1 MQIKSNRKILFYFFL
16 IIFLTTFNNRHFS
29 EIKFNYIDD
38 IKIAGLK
45 ENEKLDLLDSLK
57 FIQFKNIFFLNK
69 DEIINVLE
77 ANNIIENYS
86 IFKRYP
92 SSLEI
97 IIEKTKFLANVF
109 NDGKLFLLG
118 SNGKLIRSIEIKDD
132 LLNIFGDYN
141 KESFFNLLQS
151 VENSNFKLSEIKNL
165 YFFKSGRWDI
175 KTNLNVTI
183 KLPKDNLKESLNL
196 SARILSNKEFKKIS
210 ILDLRQNNQ
219 IVTYEK

>member
-1 MQIKSNRKILFYFFL
+1 M
-16 IIFLTTFNNRHFS
+16 
-29 EIKFNYIDD
+29 
-38 IKIAGLK
+38 
-45 ENEKLDLLDSLK
+45 
-57 FIQFKNIFFLNK
+57 
-69 DEIINVLE
+69 
-77 ANNIIENYS
+77 
-86 IFKRYP
+86 
-92 SSLEI
+92 
-97 IIEKTKFLANVF
+97 
-109 NDGKLFLLG
+109 KLFLLG

>member
-1 MQIKSNRKILFYFFL
+1 MQLKSNRKILFYFFL
-16 IIFLTTFNNRHFS
+16 IISLTTFNNRHFS
-29 EIKFNYIDD
+29 EISFNYIDD

-77 ANNIIENYS
+77 ASNIIENYT

>member
-77 ANNIIENYS
+77 ANNIIENYT

>member
-1 MQIKSNRKILFYFFL
+1 MQLKSNRKILFYFFL
-16 IIFLTTFNNRHFS
+16 IISLTTFNNRHFS
-29 EIKFNYIDD
+29 EINFNYIDD

-77 ANNIIENYS
+77 ASNIIENYT

>member
-1 MQIKSNRKILFYFFL
+1 MQLRSNRKILFYFFL